1 MTDHEADTYGE
12 RWADIYDA
20 WSADLPLD
28 TEGTVEFLAGLAG
41 QGSVLEL
48 AVGTGRVALPLA
60 LRGIDVHGVDASE
73 AMIAKLRAKPGGSE
87 ISVTRGDFSEVD
99 VEGKFGVV
107 FITFNTFFALLT
119 QEDQLR
125 CFRNVSEHLEDDGVF
140 VIEAFV
146 PDVTRFDA
154 GQRVEASKAALDES
168 LVTLSTHDAATQRI
182 STNVVRIG
190 DGRIEQF
197 PIEIRYAYPSELD
210 LMAQLAGLRLR
221 DRWGGWRREPFT
233 ALSQSH
239 ISVYGREG
247 GARRPRPPLDRGGVP

>member
-1 MTDHEADTYGE
+1 MTDHGADTYGE
-12 RWADIYDA
+12 RWAEIYDA
-20 WSADLPLD
+20 WSAELPLD
-28 TEGTVEFLAGLAG
+28 TDGAVEFLAGLAG
-41 QGSVLEL
+41 RGSVLEL
-48 AVGTGRVALPLA
+48 AIGTGRVALPLT
-60 LRGIDVHGVDASE
+60 LRGIDVHGIDASA
-73 AMIAKLRAKPGGSE
+73 AMIAKLKGKPGGSD
-87 ISVTRGDFSEVD
+87 ISVTVGDFSDVD
-99 VEGKFGVV
+99 VEGKFRVV
-107 FITFNTFFALLT
+107 FIAFNTFFALLT

-125 CFRNVSEHLEDDGVF
+125 CFRNVSEHLEDGGVF

-146 PDVTRFDA
+146 PDLTRFDA
-154 GQRVEASKAALDES
+154 GQRVEASKATVDES

-210 LMAQLAGLRLR
+210 LMAQLAGLHLR

-239 ISVYGREG
+239 ISVFER
-247 GARRPRPPLDRGGVP
+247 